1 MKCNVILLD
10 ITHNQREPLS
20 VGIVEGEW
28 SEIRRFAEKEVE
40 KNGYSTWTIK
50 ESKARKNIIKL

>member
-10 ITHNQREPLS
+10 ITHTQRKPFP

-28 SEIRRFAEKEVE
+28 GEIRRFAEKAVE
-40 KNGYSTWTIK
+40 EHGYSTWTIK